1 MLVSVARL
9 KYDLTEDPN
18 VGVSV
23 ARLKYDVAED
33 PNVGVSVAR
42 LKYDV
47 AEDPNVGVSVARLK
61 YNVTEDPN
69 VGVSVN
75 LPALLAT
82 EQRETRKMSRKR
94 SSSSSIHL
102 TPPPTGT
109 RNCEAVRVWEA

>member
-9 KYDLTEDPN
+9 KYDGTEDPN

-23 ARLKYDVAED
+23 ARLKYDGTED

-42 LKYDV
+42 LKYD
-47 AEDPNVGVSVARLK
+47 G
-61 YNVTEDPN
+61 TEDPN
-69 VGVSVN
+69 GGVSVN
-75 LPALLAT
+75 PPPFLAT

-109 RNCEAVRVWEA
+109 RNCEAM